1 MTKTK
6 KTSTKQSEYS
16 ARIYTAA
23 EAREEYN
30 NGGIKDRVIVS
41 LSYPN
46 DHVPMIG
53 FGAFLRGEFF
63 VRQAEL
69 PSDDAVAEALGQK
82 QFDDLAAFLKTLQDP
97 EDVKTA

>member
-6 KTSTKQSEYS
+6 KPKAKKQSEFS
-16 ARIYTAA
+16 DIIHTAA
-23 EAREEYN
+23 EAREAYN
-30 NGGIKDRVIVS
+30 NGAIQDRVIVA

-53 FGAFLRGEFF
+53 FGAFVRGEFF

-69 PSDDAVAEALGQK
+69 PSDDAAAEALGQK
-82 QFDDLAAFLKTLQDP
+82 QYDDLVAFLKTVQDP
-97 EDVKTA
+97 EVK